1 MPSQVI
7 CRKPILKIGV
17 PGVRNRLKLTLRRS
31 RNMMDFKPRTMN
43 FTGTLESLMAVIRKI
58 VAARY
63 AQRLSAI
70 NKVTMYT
77 RVPNNFVLGSN
88 L

>member
-1 MPSQVI
+1 
-7 CRKPILKIGV
+7 
-17 PGVRNRLKLTLRRS
+17 
-31 RNMMDFKPRTMN
+31 MDFKPRTMN

-63 AQRLSAI
+63 AQILSAI
-70 NKVTMYT
+70 NNVTMYT
-77 RVPNNFVLGSN
+77 SVPKSFVRGSS

>member
-1 MPSQVI
+1 
-7 CRKPILKIGV
+7 
-17 PGVRNRLKLTLRRS
+17 
-31 RNMMDFKPRTMN
+31 MMDFKPRTMN

-77 RVPNNFVLGSN
+77 RVPNNFVLGSS